1 MADEQKVIDA
11 AAGEVDDLRDIIDKQ
26 DRNIAELRAAIQV
39 LSDERTAEIDVRSQ
53 LQIDL
58 ANLRGEIEGN
68 TNGLEEFATLE
79 PHLETLRYG
88 DQSPR
93 TGGTSAI
100 AKLSVG
106 SAVNSGPIG
115 FTVEEESDP
124 TVLNADLDNN
134 QITVKEDGI
143 YVATLNVGLF
153 FQSLDAS
160 LDQWAYVYVRKNGAA
175 ILQHGFR
182 LQLITS
188 LAYRI
193 FHGGISEPFQ
203 FSANDVI
210 TATFSETTSGSSYI
224 IVAPATLSVMKP

>member
-88 DQSPR
+88 DQSPS

-100 AKLSVG
+100 A
-106 SAVNSGPIG
+106 AVHEYSSGVIG
-115 FTVEEESDP
+115 KIIETDA
-124 TVLNADLDNN
+124 TVLKV
-134 QITVKEDGI
+134 ITE
-143 YVATLNVGLF
+143 LN
-153 FQSLDAS
+153 
-160 LDQWAYVYVRKNGAA
+160 
-175 ILQHGFR
+175 
-182 LQLITS
+182 
-188 LAYRI
+188 
-193 FHGGISEPFQ
+193 GGISVMESGYYNIQ
-203 FSANDVI
+203 LLAGTDLGVTQQANPTDGVTRLRILINGQSSIIRRSLFYGNISWKTDTDDGVI
-210 TATFSETTSGSSYI
+210 GGFSGSSFPIALSAGDMITVLREQYTGEFDY
-224 IVAPATLSVMKP
+224 AATKIPV